1 LESVKVMDGPMDIPT
16 SVFAM
21 SIAIRPKSGNKRHA
35 KYEARLKAAA
45 ISAYQSQA
53 LSGRFFVRVIWFHK
67 VSLLQDDPDTD
78 NISKPI
84 VDALRGVVYAD
95 DHMVVKR
102 LAQRVD
108 MTGGLGSITLK
119 DKGAPPGAIDEL
131 LRLFGGPEPHVVY
144 VEVGLLGAED
154 VALGIID

>member
-1 LESVKVMDGPMDIPT
+1 
-16 SVFAM
+16 M

-35 KYEARLKAAA
+35 RYEARLKAEVV
-45 ISAYQSQA
+45 SRCQGPTR
-53 LSGRFFVRVIWFHK
+53 SGRFFVRVLRFHK
-67 VSLLQDDPDTD
+67 VGLLQDDPDTD

-84 VDALRGVVYAD
+84 VDALRGGIYPD
-95 DHMVVKR
+95 DGMVVRR

-108 MTGGLGSITLK
+108 MTGGLGSITLR

-131 LRLFGGPEPHVVY
+131 LRLFGGPEPHVIY

-154 VALGIID
+154 VALGVID